1 MSKKIQN
8 NAPKGTANDREM
20 TAETSPDQENPDQL
34 SPYLSTSQ
42 AAKLLGIS
50 LGTAQ
55 HMVEDGT
62 LKAWK
67 TSGGHRRIL
76 RSSLETYLSQ
86 RASPTQQIH
95 KDGQVSVLITEDEP
109 IQRKLYEH
117 TFSSWGLPLKLT
129 LVSDGIE
136 GLMAVARLKPDVLIA
151 DLMLPGVDGFQMIR
165 TLRAD
170 PALAGMDIIVVS
182 GLSAEEIMQ
191 KGGLPADITVYA
203 KPIPFLELRG
213 YFQAKVSQIRRA
225 SGA

>member
-1 MSKKIQN
+1 MSK
-8 NAPKGTANDREM
+8 
-20 TAETSPDQENPDQL
+20 ENPPASTADL
-34 SPYLSTSQ
+34 YVSTSQ

-62 LKAWK
+62 LEAWK

-76 RSSLETYLSQ
+76 RSSLEAYLSQ
-86 RASPTQQIH
+86 RPGSARQDS
-95 KDGQVSVLITEDEP
+95 KDGRVSVLITEDEP

-117 TFSSWGLPLKLT
+117 TLSSWGLPLNLT

-136 GLMAVARLKPDVLIA
+136 GLMAVARLQPDVLIA

-182 GLSAEEIMQ
+182 GLSAEVIAQ

-213 YFQAKVSQIRRA
+213 YFQAKVSQIRRSIA
-225 SGA
+225 G